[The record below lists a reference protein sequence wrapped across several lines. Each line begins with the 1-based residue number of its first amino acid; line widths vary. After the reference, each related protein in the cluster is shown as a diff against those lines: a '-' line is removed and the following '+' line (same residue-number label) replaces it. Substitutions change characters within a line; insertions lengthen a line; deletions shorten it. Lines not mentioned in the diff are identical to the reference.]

1 MSENKMSECCSCAFQ
16 WPTGQHGG
24 HSCSSYLS
32 TENTKLKKRAAELEG
47 LLLAAKLI
55 IETSSAV
62 TDTVWFDGFTTLCDK
77 IELTLDSKKEQEA

>member
-1 MSENKMSECCSCAFQ
+1 MSTIKMSECCSCGFQ

-32 TENTKLKKRAAELEG
+32 AENIKLKKRAAELEG
-47 LLLAAKLI
+47 VLLAAKLI

-62 TDTVWFDGFTTLCDK
+62 TDTVWFDDITTLCDK
-77 IELTLDSKKEQEA
+77 IELTLGRANG